1 MVFLAVKETHAYT
14 PKKTVANLLLT
25 LAFMAIAVLAAI
37 ILYILWKELVSFVLQ
52 ILEEVKYRVFS

>member
-1 MVFLAVKETHAYT
+1 MVKM
-14 PKKTVANLLLT
+14 VANLLLT